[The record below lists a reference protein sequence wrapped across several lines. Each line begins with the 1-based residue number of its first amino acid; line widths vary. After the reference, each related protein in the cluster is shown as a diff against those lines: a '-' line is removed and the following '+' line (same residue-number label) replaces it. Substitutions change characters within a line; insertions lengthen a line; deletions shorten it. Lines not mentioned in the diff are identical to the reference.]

1 MARYRWLAFFTLLV
15 ASAIAAGQPPQP
27 QTAEPPV
34 TIEGRMASIAARR
47 AKIAELVKADA
58 DDVAAL
64 NKAIAA
70 QAAELAKLGVKSS
83 PAEIAPVG
91 IGRQGPPGPR
101 GPPGP
106 KGDTGPKGDKGEP
119 GAGPTPPIPQ
129 PVTAKLVYLAI
140 VRDPRQVT
148 PEQAAV
154 LTNTPFWDGLKT
166 MGHEWDIFAN
176 DSPDAVAKGLVK
188 AASSVQVAGQPYVA
202 SLVILAN
209 MGVGHP
215 DHGKLLRVVPLPTT
229 TAGVAEVVKEVT
241 K

>member
-1 MARYRWLAFFTLLV
+1 
-15 ASAIAAGQPPQP
+15 
-27 QTAEPPV
+27 
-34 TIEGRMASIAARR
+34 MASIASRR

-58 DDVAAL
+58 DDVLAL

-70 QAAELAKLGVKSS
+70 QAASLAKLGVKSS
-83 PAEIAPVG
+83 PIEIAPVG

-106 KGDTGPKGDKGEP
+106 QGPKGEKGDKGEP
-119 GAGPTPPIPQ
+119 GAAPTPPPVP

-154 LTNTPFWDGLKT
+154 LTNTPFWDSLKT
-166 MGHEWDIFAN
+166 AGHEWDVFAN
-176 DSPDAVAKGLVK
+176 DSPEAVAKGLVK
-188 AASSVQVAGQPYVA
+188 AANGLQEFGKPYVA
-202 SLVILAN
+202 SLVVLAN

-215 DHGKLLRVVPLPTT
+215 DHGKLLKVVPLPTT
-229 TAGVAEVVKEVT
+229 TAGVAEVVKETT